1 MKKWFKE
8 MAWPLFF
15 TFVAVLGLTLGCL
28 SVSSADEK
36 TLNFLSLITSGFV
49 KNSSSV
55 SEHFFSSVGS
65 DFIMLFLLFVFGFLL
80 FSHPFSVIV
89 LLFCGVG
96 VGVSVSF
103 LYRTYGVNSILYS
116 AVLIAPSAAVSIL
129 TLIFAACESVKMSG
143 FLFKRAFFS
152 SAPALSREKFTKYSL
167 QFLSFSCI
175 LVLSGILDT
184 ALNRIFSSII
194 IL

>member
-8 MAWPLFF
+8 MAWALVF
-15 TFVAVLGLTLGCL
+15 TFIAVGGLVLGCL
-28 SVSSADEK
+28 SVKSADEK
-36 TLNFLSLITSGFV
+36 TLSLLSMITGGFI
-49 KNSSSV
+49 KNSTSAA
-55 SEHFFSSVGS
+55 EHFFSSVGS
-65 DFIMLFLLFVFGFLL
+65 DFLMLFILYILGFCI
-80 FSHPFSVIV
+80 FSQPFSMVV

-103 LYRTYGVNSILYS
+103 LYFTYGTGAVLYS
-116 AVLIAPSAAVSIL
+116 AVLIAPSASVSII
-129 TLIFAACESVKMSG
+129 TLIFAAAESAKMAG
-143 FLFKRAFFS
+143 FLFRRSFFP
-152 SAPALSREKFTKYSL
+152 SAPSLSREKFIKYSL

-194 IL
+194 VL

>member
-28 SVSSADEK
+28 SINSADEK
-36 TLNFLSLITSGFV
+36 TLNFLSLITNGFV
-49 KNSSSV
+49 INSTSV
-55 SEHFFSSVGS
+55 SEHFFSAVGS
-65 DFIMLFLLFVFGFLL
+65 DFIMLLILYVLGFCI
-80 FSHPFSVIV
+80 FSHPFSIIV

-103 LYRTYGVNSILYS
+103 LYRTYGVGSILYS
-116 AVLIAPSAAVSIL
+116 AVLIAPSATVSIL
-129 TLIFAACESVKMSG
+129 TLIFASCESVKMTT
-143 FLFKRAFFS
+143 FLFKRCFFKD
-152 SAPALSREKFTKYSL
+152 ALPLNREKFTKYSL

-184 ALNRIFSSII
+184 ALNRIFSNII
-194 IL
+194 TL